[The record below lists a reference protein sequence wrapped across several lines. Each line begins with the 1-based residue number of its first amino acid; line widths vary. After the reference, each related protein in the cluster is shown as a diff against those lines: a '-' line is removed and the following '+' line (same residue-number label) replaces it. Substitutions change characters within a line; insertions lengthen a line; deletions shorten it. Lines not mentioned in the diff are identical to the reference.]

1 MSGERYIKR
10 SHKTFCVG
18 VSLGAHVCGF
28 MGTYGN
34 ELLGDGTK
42 ALDRI
47 IALDPAG
54 MYSDW
59 FCDEIPDTANV
70 TRGHCYLSEHLY
82 SHFFT
87 F

>member
-1 MSGERYIKR
+1 MVKTASRERYTKTG
-10 SHKTFCVG
+10 HKTFCIG

-28 MGTYGN
+28 MGTSGN

-54 MYSDW
+54 
-59 FCDEIPDTANV
+59 IVLQA
-70 TRGHCYLSEHLY
+70 
-82 SHFFT
+82 SHSNCC
-87 F
+87 

>member
-1 MSGERYIKR
+1 MVKTASRERYTKTG
-10 SHKTFCVG
+10 HKTFCIG

-28 MGTYGN
+28 MGTSGN

-54 MYSDW
+54 MYSAH
-59 FCDEIPDTANV
+59 CSKGGAKIKSNV
-70 TRGHCYLSEHLY
+70 FKL
-82 SHFFT
+82 
-87 F
+87 

>member
-54 MYSDW
+54 MYQTMKILIN
-59 FCDEIPDTANV
+59 FVMKYQTQQ
-70 TRGHCYLSEHLY
+70 T
-82 SHFFT
+82 
-87 F
+87 